1 MSQAK
6 NVLIIGGAG
15 YIGSHVNLLLSQKG
29 YRTIILDNLVHGHR
43 DAVQWGTF
51 IEGDMADTSLLSRVF
66 EEYEIDAV
74 MHFSAFIAV
83 GESVEEP
90 GSYYKSNVART
101 IDLLNATVQA
111 GIKYFLF
118 SSTCA
123 IMGNPV
129 YLPLDEKHKRDP
141 LNPYGWSKFMVEQI
155 LQDFESAYGLRHGIL
170 RYFNAA
176 GAESKARIG
185 ERHDPET
192 HLIPIVLEAAL
203 GKREEVGIFGTDYP
217 TRDGTCIRDYIHV
230 CDLAEAHLLTLEW
243 MMEHDASNDF
253 NLGNGK
259 GFTVKEVIDVA
270 RRVTNREIQTRETHR
285 RDGDAESLIG
295 SSEKAKAVL
304 GWIPKIDS
312 LEEIVSSAWRWHR
325 KVEDLGGEDPEN
337 G

>member
-1 MSQAK
+1 
-6 NVLIIGGAG
+6 
-15 YIGSHVNLLLSQKG
+15 
-29 YRTIILDNLVHGHR
+29 
-43 DAVQWGTF
+43 
-51 IEGDMADTSLLSRVF
+51 
-66 EEYEIDAV
+66 
-74 MHFSAFIAV
+74 
-83 GESVEEP
+83 
-90 GSYYKSNVART
+90 
-101 IDLLNATVQA
+101 
-111 GIKYFLF
+111 
-118 SSTCA
+118 
-123 IMGNPV
+123 
-129 YLPLDEKHKRDP
+129 
-141 LNPYGWSKFMVEQI
+141 
-155 LQDFESAYGLRHGIL
+155 
-170 RYFNAA
+170 
-176 GAESKARIG
+176 
-185 ERHDPET
+185 
-192 HLIPIVLEAAL
+192 LEAAL
-203 GKREEVGIFGTDYP
+203 GKREEVSIFGTDYP